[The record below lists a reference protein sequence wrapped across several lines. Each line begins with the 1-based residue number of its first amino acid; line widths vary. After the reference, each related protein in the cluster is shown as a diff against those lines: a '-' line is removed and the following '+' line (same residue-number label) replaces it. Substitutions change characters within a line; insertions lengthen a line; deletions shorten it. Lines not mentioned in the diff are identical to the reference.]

1 MINFE
6 RFVAR
11 RGIDLRVFFT
21 VNGINSDKELAEY
34 CSQNGMTTPEESYFK
49 EEVKDIPEVKSAPA
63 KKTAPKKAPAK
74 KAPAKKQTR
83 TRRTRTKKASS

>member
-6 RFVAR
+6 RFIAR
-11 RGIDLRVFFT
+11 RGIDLKVFFA
-21 VNGINSDKELAEY
+21 INRITSDKELAEY
-34 CSQNGMTTPEESYFK
+34 CQQNDMTTPEESYFK
-49 EEVKDIPEVKSAPA
+49 EEVKDIPEAKAAPVKKA
-63 KKTAPKKAPAK
+63 TPKKAPAK

>member
-49 EEVKDIPEVKSAPA
+49 EEVKDIPEVNYLIFKI
-63 KKTAPKKAPAK
+63 KCVFIFCF
-74 KAPAKKQTR
+74 
-83 TRRTRTKKASS
+83 

>member
-11 RGIDLRVFFT
+11 RGIDLKVFFSI
-21 VNGINSDKELAEY
+21 NGITSDEELAHY
-34 CSQNGMTTPEESYFK
+34 CKNNGMTIPEESYFK
-49 EEVKDIPEVKSAPA
+49 EEVEDIPEAKKVPA
-63 KKTAPKKAPAK
+63 KKAPAKKAPAK

-83 TRRTRTKKASS
+83 TRRTRTKKESS